1 MKKVMSHLFLLASY
15 NRRVYFIECPL
26 RAVTFAEMFKGKIEI
41 HDGYYIVTI

>member
-26 RAVTFAEMFKGKIEI
+26 RAVTFAEMFKGKIQVM
-41 HDGYYIVTI
+41 DGYHIVTI